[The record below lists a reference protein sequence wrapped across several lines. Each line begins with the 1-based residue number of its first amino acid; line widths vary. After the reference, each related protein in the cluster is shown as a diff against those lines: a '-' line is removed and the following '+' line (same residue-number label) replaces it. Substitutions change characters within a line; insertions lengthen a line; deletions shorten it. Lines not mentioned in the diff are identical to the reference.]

1 MIVLG
6 IGATLIAV
14 ATFAAFSLLQQSS
27 GLRSPHA
34 PSF

>member
-6 IGATLIAV
+6 IGATLIAA

-27 GLRSPHA
+27 GLRPRHA